1 VTLEE
6 AMDEPEGSARPD
18 AARMARQARR
28 PTLTDVAREAGVSI
42 KTVSRV
48 INNEPTVQSEYVER
62 VSKAIAQV
70 GFRRNDSARNL
81 RTGANTSTIGLVIG
95 DVRNPFYSVIT
106 RVIEQVAWT
115 HDTLLLTCNTE
126 EDPEREKEL
135 VQELCQ
141 RRVDGLV
148 VVPTYS
154 DHSFCRPEIEMG
166 TPMVF
171 IDRRPAGVEADT
183 VLIEN
188 VHGARQ
194 ATEHLLSLGHTAI
207 AVIGQDLRTFT
218 MTERQAGF
226 IAAME
231 DAGVTV
237 DTSLFRFG
245 PVTPRE
251 AAEAAASLLALPNP
265 PTAFLC
271 YTNRSTVGVV
281 DELWRRGVPAAVAG
295 FDDIEQ
301 AALLPMPVALVVY
314 DIEQIGRRSAELLF
328 RRIRGHRGKPQEVT
342 VGTRLIIRGSQ
353 WPRVRRASDI
363 GVGPPKRVKAKA
375 PAANNGH

>member
-1 VTLEE
+1 VTPGE
-6 AMDEPEGSARPD
+6 AANPVRS
-18 AARMARQARR
+18 QAGWMPWQVRR
-28 PTLTDVAREAGVSI
+28 PTLADVAREAGVSI

-48 INNEPTVQSEYVER
+48 VNNEPTVQPEYVER
-62 VSKAIAQV
+62 VSTAIAKV

-81 RTGANTSTIGLVIG
+81 RTGAKTSTIGLVIG

-126 EDPEREKEL
+126 EDPDREKEL
-135 VQELCQ
+135 IQELCQ

-148 VVPTYS
+148 VVPTYG
-154 DHSFCRPEIEMG
+154 DHSYCRAEIEMG

-171 IDRRPAGVEADT
+171 IDRRPAGVQADT
-183 VLIEN
+183 VLIDN
-188 VHGARQ
+188 VHGARH
-194 ATEHLLSLGHTAI
+194 ATEHLLSLGHGAI

-218 MTERQAGF
+218 MAERQAGF
-226 IAAME
+226 RAAM
-231 DAGVTV
+231 DHAGVAV
-237 DTSLFRFG
+237 DPSLLRFG

-251 AAEAAASLLALPNP
+251 AAEAASSLLALSNA

-271 YTNRSTVGVV
+271 YTNRSTIGVV
-281 DELWRRGVPAAVAG
+281 EELWRRGLRAAVAG

-301 AALLPMPVALVVY
+301 PALLPIPVALVVY

-328 RRIRGHRGKPQEVT
+328 RRIRGHRGGPQEVT
-342 VGTRLIIRGSQ
+342 VATRLIVRGGQ
-353 WPRVRRASDI
+353 VPWE
-363 GVGPPKRVKAKA
+363 
-375 PAANNGH
+375 PATV

>member
-1 VTLEE
+1 MTLE
-6 AMDEPEGSARPD
+6 D
-18 AARMARQARR
+18 AADPAPRDARWVPWQVRR

-48 INNEPTVQSEYVER
+48 INNEPTVQADYVER
-62 VSKAIAQV
+62 VSKAIEKV

-81 RTGANTSTIGLVIG
+81 RTGAKTATIGLVIG

-135 VQELCQ
+135 VEELCQ

-148 VVPTYS
+148 VVPTYG
-154 DHSFCRPEIEMG
+154 DHSFCRTEIDMG

-171 IDRRPAGVEADT
+171 IDRRPVGVQADT
-183 VLIEN
+183 VLIDN
-188 VHGARQ
+188 IHGARQ

-226 IAAME
+226 RAAM
-231 DAGVTV
+231 DHAGVAV
-237 DTSLFRFG
+237 DTNLLRFG

-251 AAEAAASLLALPNP
+251 AAEAANSLLALPNP

-271 YTNRSTVGVV
+271 YTNRSTIGVV
-281 DELWRRGVPAAVAG
+281 EELWRRGISAAVAG

-301 AALLPMPVALVVY
+301 PALLPMPVALVVY

-328 RRIRGHRGKPQEVT
+328 RRIRGHRGNPQEVT
-342 VGTRLIIRGSQ
+342 VRTRLIVRGSQ
-353 WPRVRRASDI
+353 WPSAVGTSDNLPASTRRPVR
-363 GVGPPKRVKAKA
+363 AKT
-375 PAANNGH
+375 PAGSGLH

>member
-1 VTLEE
+1 VTREE
-6 AMDEPEGSARPD
+6 AMVEATDGSRPHARW
-18 AARMARQARR
+18 MARQPRR

-48 INNEPTVQSEYVER
+48 INNEPTVQPEYVER
-62 VSKAIAQV
+62 VSTAIAKV

-81 RTGANTSTIGLVIG
+81 RTGAKTSTIGLVIG

-115 HDTLLLTCNTE
+115 HDTLVLTCNTE

-148 VVPTYS
+148 VVPTYG
-154 DHSFCRPEIEMG
+154 DHSFCRAEIEMG

-171 IDRRPAGVEADT
+171 IDRRPSGVEADT
-183 VLIEN
+183 VLIDN

-194 ATEHLLSLGHTAI
+194 ATEYLLSLGHTAI

-226 IAAME
+226 RAAM
-231 DAGVTV
+231 DHAGVAV
-237 DTSLFRFG
+237 DPSLLCFG

-251 AAEAAASLLALPNP
+251 AAEAANSLLALTKP

-271 YTNRSTVGVV
+271 YTNRSTIGVV
-281 DELWRRGVPAAVAG
+281 EELWRRAVPVAVAG

-301 AALLPMPVALVVY
+301 PTLLPMPVALVVY
-314 DIEQIGRRSAELLF
+314 NIEQIGRRSAELLF
-328 RRIRGHRGKPQEVT
+328 RRIRGHRGNPEEVT
-342 VGTRLIIRGSQ
+342 VGTRLIVRGSQ
-353 WPRVRRASDI
+353 WPRVMGTSDGLTQGAPTRVRA
-363 GVGPPKRVKAKA
+363 KT
-375 PAANNGH
+375 PAARNA